1 MTNQF
6 RSLVLLPTIF
16 LVVLF
21 GAIWGKQYPFPFL
34 ILIVLICEHIFF
46 WNNSIELK
54 KFPDFRIFFIEQ
66 YLKVV
71 YFLIIILNYLLS
83 TIFWDQVEWWILFSY
98 ALNYLIFRSFAETGT
113 EQINQLPTVKSHAIE
128 SNFDLWTS
136 NKKKLTELIENCDD
150 VELKE
155 KILNQINYSSFL
167 RTQKASKLISEAEM
181 SSGDLLISI
190 LRSIESF
197 I

>member
-1 MTNQF
+1 M
-6 RSLVLLPTIF
+6 
-16 LVVLF
+16 
-21 GAIWGKQYPFPFL
+21 
-34 ILIVLICEHIFF
+34 
-46 WNNSIELK
+46 
-54 KFPDFRIFFIEQ
+54 
-66 YLKVV
+66 
-71 YFLIIILNYLLS
+71 
-83 TIFWDQVEWWILFSY
+83 
-98 ALNYLIFRSFAETGT
+98 
-113 EQINQLPTVKSHAIE
+113 KSHAIE

-150 VELKE
+150 VELKA